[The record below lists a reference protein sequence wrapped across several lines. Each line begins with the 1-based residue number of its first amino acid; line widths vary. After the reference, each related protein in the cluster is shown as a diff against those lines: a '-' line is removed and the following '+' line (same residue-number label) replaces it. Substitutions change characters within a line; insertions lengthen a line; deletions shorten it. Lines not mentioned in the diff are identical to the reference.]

1 MANILL
7 LEDDEMLLQSIK
19 DYLELEEFN
28 VTIARNGEEALDLT
42 FDNSYDL
49 YLLDVNVPFL
59 NGFNFLKSLRDSG
72 DKTPAFFI
80 TALKDL
86 DSISQAFDSG
96 ADDYIKKP
104 FDIDELII
112 RLKATLKKQYND
124 LKLKDIVY
132 NPIQKLLTKKDKV
145 INLSMVELNIFDTL
159 IKNLNEIVT
168 KDMLFEAMEKESS
181 QALRVHIN
189 KLKSKLDIEI
199 KNIRGVGYRLE
210 EI

>member
-28 VTIARNGEEALDLT
+28 VSIARNGEEALDLT

-49 YLLDVNVPFL
+49 YLLDVNVPLL

-145 INLSMVELNIFDTL
+145 INLSIVELNIFDTL

-181 QALRVHIN
+181 QALRFHIN

>member
-1 MANILL
+1 VANILL

>member
-28 VTIARNGEEALDLT
+28 VSIARNGEEALDLT

-49 YLLDVNVPFL
+49 YLLDVNVPLL